1 VPQCL
6 PSVRPLFVPVLTS
19 RVGSLFL
26 IAWWSAAKLAV
37 LTDSSG
43 RGRAGAAAALGANLP
58 NRDSSAGQASTART
72 VGCFLW

>member
-1 VPQCL
+1 MPNFRASSFCARAHFAGCL
-6 PSVRPLFVPVLTS
+6 ALL
-19 RVGSLFL
+19 
-26 IAWWSAAKLAV
+26 AWWSAAKLAV

-58 NRDSSAGQASTART
+58 NRDSSAGQASIART